1 MSPIELS
8 WTAKNRTLK
17 FFTNMNCLDVY
28 SECDFTLCTYNITGL
43 KSPTQ
48 VEHGFH
54 TIHHICF
61 VVCKDLMYNDPNQG
75 QLPPSREA
83 PTSLVIQ
90 FFLGKKSKK

>member
-1 MSPIELS
+1 
-8 WTAKNRTLK
+8 
-17 FFTNMNCLDVY
+17 MNCLDVY

-54 TIHHICF
+54 AIHYICSLAVMLF
-61 VVCKDLMYNDPNQG
+61 LLYNDPNQG